1 MRPSSFQHDK
11 RLDLATRIANSALSI
26 DAATQSLENF
36 LGKASSAHLNP
47 DLWFTWFS
55 EDSKATMW
63 LWQVIFHNL
72 NPYSLAAPA
81 SINFTPFRGVAFD
94 VRQNNPLPNSSEQRL
109 DEIFSLLNRVGSV
122 RDQNNQLIKAM
133 GLNELRSLWENYW
146 RNLVKP
152 KKWEKSG
159 PKQAARW
166 AFDWLLDAKA
176 EKFLIPG
183 HYGAAHSVRD
193 LGLHLNPVNDDEAL
207 LAFYALVWQLYARN
221 PEAAAALVEKCAAT
235 VNQRVSRHYYAEAKY
250 AQKKTKAS
258 IKIAKGS
265 SRKNSSS
272 ANQDSLKVEEHFVP
286 ADGMPLQEPPSMVFT
301 IYAES
306 EFVLVPGRSNAQLD
320 AFLEEEQSEAGFF
333 MRAQLNEETG
343 ISLVQAVF
351 ALAIEKLGGKFMTAM
366 AYDPSGEMSPQ
377 HGLFVYGR
385 AGEHTYFI
393 AKELDAEILLWCRR
407 GVEPIFIN
415 AQNN

>member
-1 MRPSSFQHDK
+1 MHFRFE
-11 RLDLATRIANSALSI
+11 SA
-26 DAATQSLENF
+26 
-36 LGKASSAHLNP
+36 
-47 DLWFTWFS
+47 
-55 EDSKATMW
+55 
-63 LWQVIFHNL
+63 
-72 NPYSLAAPA
+72 
-81 SINFTPFRGVAFD
+81 
-94 VRQNNPLPNSSEQRL
+94 
-109 DEIFSLLNRVGSV
+109 
-122 RDQNNQLIKAM
+122 QLIKAM
-133 GLNELRSLWENYW
+133 GLNELRSLWESSW

-286 ADGMPLQEPPSMVFT
+286 ADGMPLQEPPPMVFT

-306 EFVLVPGRSNAQLD
+306 EFVLLPGRSNAQLD

-343 ISLVQAVF
+343 ISLVEAVF
-351 ALAIEKLGGKFMTAM
+351 PLTIEKLGGKFVTAM

-377 HGLFVYGR
+377 HGFFVYGR
-385 AGEHTYFI
+385 AGEHTHSI
-393 AKELDAEILLWCRR
+393 AKELGAEILLWCRR

-415 AQNN
+415 AQKY